1 MLSLSKVA
9 LAIVIGS
16 SLGCSIG
23 YSAAAA
29 LKLDNLE
36 AAHKAAL
43 AKIAE
48 LENQTQTSY
57 TYALDEAYVPQNG
70 KINRTLRFDKAN
82 WDKTIT
88 MWYAS
93 GNSSVDIL
101 KLHSTICAVMAR
113 VDFVPNDYN
122 IAQLVL
128 ETIQVESYRTHVKQ
142 LGGGPALG
150 LIQMEPSTYED
161 LMSFI
166 RRYKS
171 VNRQVMSFYD
181 KKCSLEDNLKHNV
194 PFQVSLVLA
203 NYWRKCGN
211 LLSSFVGSTESRW
224 TLYKLQYNSTLGAT
238 DRERYMTAARHVSPA
253 QPTPAEFM

>member
-9 LAIVIGS
+9 LAIVLGS
-16 SLGCSIG
+16 SLA
-23 YSAAAA
+23 YSTAAA
-29 LKLDNLE
+29 LKLDDLE
-36 AAHKAAL
+36 AAHKVAL

-48 LENQTQTSY
+48 LENQTQSSY
-57 TYALDEAYVPQNG
+57 AYVLDEAYVPQNG
-70 KINRTLRFDKAN
+70 KIDRSLRFAKDS
-82 WDKTIT
+82 WDNTIS

-93 GNSSVDIL
+93 GGSSVDVM

-161 LMSFI
+161 LM
-166 RRYKS
+166 
-171 VNRQVMSFYD
+171 
-181 KKCSLEDNLKHNV
+181 
-194 PFQVSLVLA
+194 
-203 NYWRKCGN
+203 
-211 LLSSFVGSTESRW
+211 
-224 TLYKLQYNSTLGAT
+224 
-238 DRERYMTAARHVSPA
+238 
-253 QPTPAEFM
+253 

>member
-1 MLSLSKVA
+1 MISLSKA
-9 LAIVIGS
+9 AIAILLGS
-16 SLGCSIG
+16 SIG
-23 YSAAAA
+23 YSAATA
-29 LKLDNLE
+29 LKLNE
-36 AAHKAAL
+36 FETAHKEAL

-48 LENQTQTSY
+48 LENEAQASY
-57 TYALDEAYVPQNG
+57 TYVLDEAYVPQNG
-70 KINRTLRFDKAN
+70 KIDRSLRFAKDS
-82 WDKTIT
+82 WDKTIS

-161 LMSFI
+161 LMSFV

-171 VNRQVMSFYD
+171 VNSQVMSFYD
-181 KKCSLEDNLKHNV
+181 KKSSLEDNLKHNV
-194 PFQVSLVLA
+194 PFQIALVLS

-238 DRERYMTAARHVSPA
+238 DRERYMTAARHVAPA
-253 QPTPAEFM
+253 QPIPAEFM

>member
-1 MLSLSKVA
+1 MISLSKVA
-9 LAIVIGS
+9 LAILIGS
-16 SLGCSIG
+16 SIG
-23 YSAAAA
+23 YSAASA
-29 LKLDNLE
+29 LKLDDLE
-36 AAHKAAL
+36 AAHKVAL

-48 LENQTQTSY
+48 LENQTQTLY

-70 KINRTLRFDKAN
+70 KIDRSLRFDKAH

-88 MWYAS
+88 LWYAP

-101 KLHSTICAVMAR
+101 KLHSTICAVMER

-128 ETIQVESYRTHVKQ
+128 ETIQVESYRTHVRQ

-161 LMSFI
+161 LMSFV

-171 VNRQVMSFYD
+171 VNSQVMSFYD
-181 KKCSLEDNLKHNV
+181 KKSSLEDNLKHNV
-194 PFQVSLVLA
+194 PFQIALVLA

-211 LLSSFVGSTESRW
+211 LLSSFVGSTDSRW

-238 DRERYMTAARHVSPA
+238 DRDRYMTAARHVAPA

>member
-1 MLSLSKVA
+1 MGKFSTAILELVLVGAVGSALIALMEYNELST
-9 LAIVIGS
+9 
-16 SLGCSIG
+16 
-23 YSAAAA
+23 
-29 LKLDNLE
+29 
-36 AAHKAAL
+36 AHNAAL

-48 LENQTQTSY
+48 LENQTQASY
-57 TYALDEAYVPQNG
+57 IYTLDEAYVPQNG
-70 KINRTLRFDKAN
+70 KIDRSLRFAKDS
-82 WDKTIT
+82 WDKTIS

-93 GNSSVDIL
+93 GGSSVDVMT
-101 KLHSTICAVMAR
+101 LHATICAVMAR

-161 LMSFI
+161 LMAFV

-171 VNRQVMSFYD
+171 VNAQVMSFYD
-181 KKCSLEDNLKHNV
+181 KKSTLEENLKHNV
-194 PFQVSLVLA
+194 PLQIALVLS

-211 LLSSFVGSTESRW
+211 LLSSFVATPESRW

-238 DRERYMTAARHVSPA
+238 DRERYMAAADHVALA

>member
-16 SLGCSIG
+16 SIG
-23 YSAAAA
+23 YSMASA

-43 AKIAE
+43 AKIVE
-48 LENQTQTSY
+48 LENQAQTSY

-70 KINRTLRFDKAN
+70 KIDRSLRFDKSN
-82 WDKTIT
+82 WDTTIP
-88 MWYAS
+88 MWYTS

-101 KLHSTICAVMAR
+101 KLHGTICAVMAR
-113 VDFVPNDYN
+113 VSFVPNDYN

-161 LMSFI
+161 LMSFV

-171 VNRQVMSFYD
+171 VNTQVMNFYD
-181 KKCSLEDNLKHNV
+181 KKSTLEENLKHNV
-194 PFQVSLVLA
+194 PFQIALVLA

-238 DRERYMTAARHVSPA
+238 DRERYLTAARHVAPA
-253 QPTPAEFM
+253 QPTPAELM